1 MPNTKASSTPGPRTG
16 SLPLAISTYS
26 SRPSVVKPTSGERS
40 VSSSGS
46 RPISTSAM
54 PAMEPSSAARGSARV
69 TASPKNDSTNLSTPM
84 MTSAAMPS
92 CQVAMPAACGSMPC
106 CLKARKA
113 GPSTSSAMPM
123 LVGASRPS
131 GMAVTSSR
139 PVRAASRR
147 AIRVYSRLPTSTPKA
162 VPGNMRPNTTSAGNW
177 KIPTR
182 AMAMKPRME
191 RLSTTRPK
199 KPLKSP
205 ETNQRRGAAEAGAD
219 MEGVVGVGIADGR
232 PSGARAP
239 IPRWNDGF
247 QPTAGPLVAGL
258 VADSGPQ
265 GVGRA
270 GRLRRGRCKY
280 VPVSSVAASMRLTPL
295 RSLPARP
302 LTVSCACQPRKRIKR
317 SKAKAGS
324 LCRAE
329 PMLGC
334 CTRSL
339 SAEHGSALQKIIPII
354 LSFIHAWRG
363 STVSTKVDTH
373 QCNIPFRQI
382 AGSCRRRGGSG
393 CGGVRGMDA
402 AAKPPGTG
410 LRRRPQPDP
419 PRHPQETRFCSGS
432 GS

>member
-1 MPNTKASSTPGPRTG
+1 MVGP
-16 SLPLAISTYS
+16 
-26 SRPSVVKPTSGERS
+26 
-40 VSSSGS
+40 
-46 RPISTSAM
+46 
-54 PAMEPSSAARGSARV
+54 
-69 TASPKNDSTNLSTPM
+69 
-84 MTSAAMPS
+84 
-92 CQVAMPAACGSMPC
+92 
-106 CLKARKA
+106 A
-113 GPSTSSAMPM
+113 GPGRQFRGGMMGSS
-123 LVGASRPS
+123 
-131 GMAVTSSR
+131 
-139 PVRAASRR
+139 
-147 AIRVYSRLPTSTPKA
+147 
-162 VPGNMRPNTTSAGNW
+162 
-177 KIPTR
+177 
-182 AMAMKPRME
+182 
-191 RLSTTRPK
+191 
-199 KPLKSP
+199 
-205 ETNQRRGAAEAGAD
+205 QRRGPSWLGWSRTADLRGWARGGGGGAG
-219 MEGVVGVGIADGR
+219 GGGGGGGGG
-232 PSGARAP
+232 GA
-239 IPRWNDGF
+239 
-247 QPTAGPLVAGL
+247 
-258 VADSGPQ
+258 
-265 GVGRA
+265 
-270 GRLRRGRCKY
+270 RRGRCKY

-382 AGSCRRRGGSG
+382 AGSCRRRGGFG

-410 LRRRPQPDP
+410 LRRPPQPDP